1 MISLRAPRR
10 GAFLAAALLLVGA
23 LGVATAPG
31 AARVLERVDLMIY
44 DLLLPLQAPA
54 MSPQITVVAI
64 DDRSINALGRWPW
77 SRRYQAQL
85 LDRLS
90 VLGARVIGL
99 DVLFSEWDRRENGA
113 DQELLETIAGS
124 TVILPVAPVRPS
136 DSEIIEELMPVP
148 GLALAA
154 SGLGHVDVEL
164 DRDGLS
170 RATFLYGGVGG
181 ARWPSLALAMLA
193 AAGEVTA
200 RAPAAGELTDPGAWI
215 RSERRLIPFAAA
227 GDGPAVVSY
236 SDVLEGRI
244 APELIRDRYV
254 LVGATAAGLGD
265 ALSTPGAPAHERMPG
280 VVLNAHVLNGLL
292 QGRMI
297 NTLALPGAL
306 AIKLGL
312 VAAVVLALLL
322 LPQRANSWVAIIGIG
337 VTLVIAAGMLG
348 KLRLWFPPATSVL
361 AIGLAWLSS
370 LAWNANRTRQLN
382 ARLERELEH
391 QSNYQRATGLPN
403 QGMLVQQ
410 LRQLPDAASAS
421 GISSL
426 MLVHINWQGSASIL
440 LDRLLPEPMLKSI
453 SERIRAVAPQGAFV
467 AHLSSDDFAVL
478 TQGFPDI
485 EAANHAASEFL
496 RAMQVPLAHKGDH
509 LLLGPE
515 IGVSLWPDAE
525 SDPEHLLRNAYTAMF
540 KSRVEDAEQLFV
552 YTGSASEK
560 LQTRSMLEQALVF
573 ALERREFSIF
583 YQPQVAA
590 DDGRILG
597 AEVLLRWNN
606 PELGWVSPGSFVPVA
621 EHVGLIRSIG
631 TWVMES
637 ACYQLAD
644 WDAQGFQQLRLA
656 INVSPLQFLSP
667 GLEDDVAD
675 IVARTGIAPQR
686 IELEITES
694 SLMHDIGSAVRVMER
709 IRKLGIEIAIDDFG
723 TGYSSLSNLSR
734 FPLDRLKVDQAFTS
748 DIGSSGYADQIAQTI
763 VAMGQH
769 LGLEVI
775 AEGVETEA
783 QAQFLRDRGCDFLQ
797 GYLYGR
803 PMPAG
808 EFTAR
813 LREEYRSA

>member
-1 MISLRAPRR
+1 MTARLALRFR
-10 GAFLAAALLLVGA
+10 AFLAAALLVIGA
-23 LGVATAPG
+23 AAVATAPVT
-31 AARVLERVDLMIY
+31 ARFLERVDLMIY
-44 DLLLPLQAPA
+44 DLFLPLQAPL

-64 DDRSINALGRWPW
+64 DDRSINTLGRWPW

-85 LDRLS
+85 LDRLTG
-90 VLGARVIGL
+90 LGARVIGL
-99 DVLFSEWDRRENGA
+99 DVLFSEWDSRENGA
-113 DQELLETIAGS
+113 DRALIETIAES
-124 TVILPVAPVRPS
+124 TVVLPVAPVRLR
-136 DSEIIEELMPVP
+136 DSAFIEELMPLP
-148 GLALAA
+148 DLALAA

-170 RATFLYGGVGG
+170 RSTFLFGGVGG
-181 ARWPSLALAMLA
+181 ARWPSMALAMLA
-193 AAGEVTA
+193 AAGEGSA
-200 RAPAAGELTDPGAWI
+200 QAPAAEELADPGSWI
-215 RSERRLIPFAAA
+215 RAERRLIPFAAS

-236 SDVLEGRI
+236 SDVLENRV
-244 APELIRDRYV
+244 APELIRDRFV
-254 LVGATAAGLGD
+254 LVGATASGLGD

-280 VVLNAHVLNGLL
+280 VVLNAHILNGLL

-297 NTLALPGAL
+297 HTIALRDTMAL
-306 AIKLGL
+306 KLGL
-312 VAAVVLALLL
+312 VVAVVLAILV
-322 LPQRANSWVAIIGIG
+322 LPQRADSWVAIIGIT
-337 VTLVIAAGMLG
+337 VTLALAAAMLG
-348 KLRLWFPPATSVL
+348 KLRVWFPPATCVL
-361 AIGLAWLSS
+361 AIALAWLAS
-370 LAWNANRTRQLN
+370 LGWNAHRTRQLN
-382 ARLERELEH
+382 SRLLGELEH

-403 QGMLVQQ
+403 QGMLVDQ
-410 LRQLPDAASAS
+410 LRQLPDSASATR
-421 GISSL
+421 ISSL

-453 SERIRAVAPQGAFV
+453 SDRIRAVAPDGAYV

-478 TQGFPDI
+478 THDFPDVN
-485 EAANHAASEFL
+485 AANQAAGEFL
-496 RAMQVPLAHKGDH
+496 KSMQVPLAHKDDH

-525 SDPEHLLRNAYTAMF
+525 SKPEHLLRNAYTAMF
-540 KSRVEDAEQLFV
+540 KSRVDDAEQLFV

-573 ALERREFSIF
+573 ALERREFTIY

-590 DDGRILG
+590 NDGRILG

-631 TWVMES
+631 TWVMEN

-644 WDAQGFQQLRLA
+644 WDALGFQQLRLA

-675 IVARTGIAPQR
+675 IVARTGIAPKR

-748 DIGSSGYADQIAQTI
+748 EIGTSGYADQIAQTI

-783 QAQFLRDRGCDFLQ
+783 QAQFLRDRGCDCLQ
-797 GYLYGR
+797 GYLFGK
-803 PMPAG
+803 PMSA
-808 EFTAR
+808 EDFTA
-813 LREEYRSA
+813 LLEKEFHT